1 MRARAKCKSEREGPT
16 HTHTLKSTE
25 AFWMKD
31 FFGSSL
37 FFHFLIAQM
46 QMCIRFIRWFYIIK
60 RNTLMPFKFY
70 LIFVALLIFLQLF
83 NCCKLYLV
91 ARTHTRTASTLN
103 AHKRSAMMFEY
114 DWLTTAAK
122 TSAFATKTSHNR
134 THKKGSFSAQQK
146 GSRTMCGKYFS

>member
-91 ARTHTRTASTLN
+91 ARTHTHTASTLN

-134 THKKGSFSAQQK
+134 TQKKRLFFCTTKRFPNYVWQVL
-146 GSRTMCGKYFS
+146 